1 MRKAAALGVCLC
13 LATASL
19 AVAEDPVPF
28 EFSFTAEFDKKDSG
42 AIPDISVNFFP
53 LIMNDPDIESIVT
66 LELLISGLTHDSP
79 WDLDIYLID
88 PRGVVGTPAFA
99 VMLDRGDQEAVVG
112 IDLLFS
118 DLGLALPPGTEGIC
132 PGGNCP
138 EFGYLPEDGRGF
150 NDAFFGLSGGMDAWI
165 LVIIDDSQ
173 GDEGSFDSFTL
184 RGTAVPEPVT
194 LSLLAVGA
202 FAALRRRRS

>member
-19 AVAEDPVPF
+19 AVAGGPAVF
-28 EFSFTAEFDKKDSG
+28 EFSFTAEFGKDSG
-42 AIPDISVNFFP
+42 AIPDTSVNFFP
-53 LIMNDPDIESIVT
+53 LVMDDPTIESIVT

-88 PRGVVGTPAFA
+88 PRGVVIDPAFA
-99 VMLDRGDQEAVVG
+99 VMLDRGDQVAVEG

-118 DLGLALPPGTEGIC
+118 DLGSPLPPGTDGLC
-132 PGGNCP
+132 PGGDCSNLN
-138 EFGYLPEDGRGF
+138 YLPEDGRGF
-150 NDAFFGLSGGMDAWI
+150 DTAFGGLSGGTDAWI
-165 LVIIDDSQ
+165 LVVIDDAQ
-173 GDEGSFDSFTL
+173 GGVGSFDSYTL

>member
-19 AVAEDPVPF
+19 AVAGDPVPS
-28 EFSFTAEFDKKDSG
+28 EFSFTAEFDKDSG
-42 AIPDISVNFFP
+42 AIPDTSVNFFP
-53 LIMNDPDIESIVT
+53 LIMNDPTIESIVT

-88 PRGVVGTPAFA
+88 PRGVVGNPAFA

-118 DLGLALPPGTEGIC
+118 DLGSALPPGIDGLC
-132 PGGNCP
+132 PGGDCSNLN
-138 EFGYLPEDGRGF
+138 YLPEDGRGF
-150 NDAFFGLSGGMDAWI
+150 NDAFGGLPGGMDAWI